1 MDMREQS
8 ADQLLN
14 AEAEANQTPA
24 AVNEDA
30 AESSQPQLSR
40 TPEQVV
46 EALVELSG
54 KDAAE
59 ISREEVSH
67 LKMQFYTLRKRQA
80 QQMPEDGQTEPQAD
94 KETVSD
100 PLEEQLKNALAV
112 IKEKKAILAKEIEDR
127 LAENLREKNA
137 IVDEITAASGDTDNV
152 GKLFNRVKE
161 LQEQFK
167 QIGEVPQ
174 TDATAVWKKYQEA
187 VELFYDRLKI
197 NKELRDYDF
206 RKNLEQKELI
216 IDQAR
221 KLDEEQDIVVAFRR
235 LQELHDKWREIGPV
249 EKEKRD
255 LVWNTF
261 KEVSANINKRYQ
273 AFFEE
278 RKAREQ
284 QNEAAKTELCERLE
298 AVDIEGITSF
308 KGWEEATAR
317 VLAMQ
322 QEWKSLGYAS
332 RKSNNAL
339 YDRFRKLCD
348 GFFAAKAKYYY
359 DVKSSYEENLK
370 RKIELADKA
379 EALAQSDDFR
389 KTTDILLGLQKE
401 WKTIGTVPR
410 KQSDAVWKRFTEAL
424 DLFFERKKKAG
435 STQRN
440 QEQENLA
447 AKKAIIAM
455 LESINEETPRQEGMK
470 ILRDSMAQWQ
480 KIGHVPFKEKDKVYT
495 RYRELVNKLYES
507 LDMRGNNAAMS
518 RFQENLSQIEGDRK
532 AILRERERMVRAYE
546 ARKSDLSTAENNLG
560 FFTSKSRSGDS
571 MIREME
577 RRVQRLKEEIE
588 QLENKIR
595 ILDSKL

>member
-8 ADQLLN
+8 AEQVQST
-14 AEAEANQTPA
+14 AVEAIQTPA
-24 AVNEDA
+24 ADA
-30 AESSQPQLSR
+30 AESTQPQPER

-46 EALVELSG
+46 GILVELSE

-59 ISREEVSH
+59 ISRDEVSH
-67 LKMQFYTLRKRQA
+67 LKMQFYSLRRRMA
-80 QQMPEDGQTEPQAD
+80 QEQTGESSGE
-94 KETVSD
+94 KEENVAD

-112 IKEKKAILAKEIEDR
+112 IRDKKALLAKENEAR
-127 LAENLREKNA
+127 LARNLEIKTG
-137 IVDEITAASGDTDNV
+137 IVAEISAASEDTDNV
-152 GKLFNRVKE
+152 GRLFNRVKE
-161 LQEQFK
+161 LQEQFR
-167 QIGEVPQ
+167 QTGEVPQ
-174 TDATAVWKKYQEA
+174 TEATAIWKKYQDA

-216 IDQAR
+216 ISEAR
-221 KLDEEQDIVVAFRR
+221 KLQDEEDIVTAFRR

-249 EKEKRD
+249 EKEKRET
-255 LVWNTF
+255 VWSEF
-261 KEVSANINKRYQ
+261 KEISANINKKYQ

-284 QNEAAKTELCERLE
+284 QNEDAKTALCERME
-298 AVDIEGITSF
+298 AIDLGKMTSF
-308 KGWEEATAR
+308 KTWDEATAE
-317 VLAMQ
+317 VLAIQ
-322 QEWKSLGYAS
+322 QEWKTLGYAS

-359 DVKSSYEENLK
+359 DVKASYEENLK
-370 RKIELADKA
+370 KKTELAEKA
-379 EALAQSDDFR
+379 ERLAESDDFR
-389 KTTDILLGLQKE
+389 KTTDEILALQKE

-410 KQSDAVWKRFTEAL
+410 KQSDAVWKRFTAAC
-424 DLFFERKKKAG
+424 DLFFDRKKKAN
-435 STQRN
+435 SSQRN

-447 AKKAIIAM
+447 AKKAVIAS
-455 LESINEETPRQEGMK
+455 LEEITDETPRQDGIK
-470 ILRDSMAQWQ
+470 ILRDAMEQWGT
-480 KIGHVPFKEKDKVYT
+480 IGHVPFREKDRIYA
-495 RYRELVNKLYES
+495 RYRELVNSLYEK
-507 LDMRGNNAAMS
+507 LDMRGNNASMT
-518 RFQENLSQIEGDRK
+518 RFRENLSQIEGDGK
-532 AILRERERMVRAYE
+532 AVYRERERLVRACE
-546 ARKSDLSTAENNLG
+546 ARKSDLATAENNMG

-588 QLENKIR
+588 QLEEKIR